1 MLLRG
6 TKARVSVKT
15 DKVNLFLTF
24 ILLLKRKSFKKIK
37 KSNCIQTK
45 KIKRFSHVTDSLY
58 AIRKKKNTATRE
70 ATDVTQVRPRV

>member
-45 KIKRFSHVTDSLY
+45 KIKRFSRVTDSLY
-58 AIRKKKNTATRE
+58 AIRKKKTATRE